1 VYTFALICPGVK
13 TVPIHRK
20 RILRYGLESLGCE
33 RLHNGL
39 SLLSSP
45 FAPVTSPS
53 HATSKATDRDV
64 FPTLYSTLVSDA
76 LVDRVLSQY
85 DIPAVTRCHF
95 WHRGLS
101 DVYLVSTTGAD
112 YVLRVAH
119 RHWRSLE
126 DVIFELEFLEFL
138 HDREVPVA
146 YPLRT
151 QDGRLAIEIQAP
163 EGIRAAALFIY
174 APGEIPLGDLSTAQS
189 WRLGTA
195 LARVHQFAHDFQS
208 TVRRD
213 ELTLEYLLDRSLETI
228 APFLINHPDDR
239 DYVSGVITDLRA
251 SLIDLPTDRP
261 YWTICWG
268 DPHSGNAHFTEEGLI
283 TMFDFDQCGYG
294 WRAFD
299 LAKFLNVSLRTG
311 ISLKVREAFLGGYQ
325 SIEPIES
332 FEVDALQALT
342 LTAHFWSWAIGVN
355 AARVHNYSR
364 LDDTYFTR
372 RVAQIKRLRSK
383 DWQLF

>member
-1 VYTFALICPGVK
+1 MT
-13 TVPIHRK
+13 
-20 RILRYGLESLGCE
+20 SLS
-33 RLHNGL
+33 RT
-39 SLLSSP
+39 
-45 FAPVTSPS
+45 TSE
-53 HATSKATDRDV
+53 ATDRDV
-64 FPTLYSTLVSDA
+64 FPTMYSTLVSDA

-85 DIPAVTRCHF
+85 DIPTVTRCHF

-101 DVYLVSTTGAD
+101 DVYLVNTLGGD

-126 DVIFELEFLEFL
+126 DVIFELEFLDFL

-151 QDGRLAIEIQAP
+151 HDGRLAIEIQAP

-195 LARVHQFAHDFQS
+195 LARVHRVSHEFQA
-208 TVRRD
+208 TVQRD
-213 ELTLEYLLDRSLETI
+213 DLTLEYLLDRSLDTI
-228 APFLINHPDDR
+228 APFLQRNPEDC
-239 DYVSGVITDLRA
+239 DYVYGVVNDLRS
-251 SLIDLPTDRP
+251 SLMHLPTDRP

-268 DPHSGNAHFTEEGLI
+268 DPHSGNAHFTDEGLI

-325 SIEPIES
+325 SIEPIEP
-332 FEVDALQALT
+332 FEIDALQALT
-342 LTAHFWSWAIGVN
+342 LTAHFWSWAIAVN

-372 RVAQIKRLRSK
+372 RIAQIKRLRSK

>member
-1 VYTFALICPGVK
+1 
-13 TVPIHRK
+13 
-20 RILRYGLESLGCE
+20 
-33 RLHNGL
+33 
-39 SLLSSP
+39 
-45 FAPVTSPS
+45 VTSPS
-53 HATSKATDRDV
+53 HATSQATDRDV
-64 FPTLYSTLVSDA
+64 FPTLYSTLVSEA

-85 DIPAVTRCHF
+85 DIPKITRCHF

-101 DVYLVSTTGAD
+101 DVYLVNTTGGD

-163 EGIRAAALFIY
+163 EGIRAASLFVY
-174 APGEIPLGDLSTAQS
+174 APGEIPIGDLSTAQS

-195 LARVHQFAHDFQS
+195 LAQVHRFSHDFQS

-213 ELTLEYLLDRSLETI
+213 ELTLEYLLDRSMETI
-228 APFLINHPDDR
+228 APFLTSNSDDR
-239 DYVSGVITDLRA
+239 DYVYGVIADLRA
-251 SLIDLPTDRP
+251 HLNDLPTDRP

-268 DPHSGNAHFTEEGLI
+268 DPHSGNAHFTAEGLI

-311 ISLKVREAFLGGYQ
+311 ISLKVREAFLAGYQ
-325 SIEPIES
+325 SIESIES

-342 LTAHFWSWAIGVN
+342 LTAHFWSWAIAVN
-355 AARVHNYSR
+355 AARIHNYSR
-364 LDDTYFTR
+364 LDETYFTR